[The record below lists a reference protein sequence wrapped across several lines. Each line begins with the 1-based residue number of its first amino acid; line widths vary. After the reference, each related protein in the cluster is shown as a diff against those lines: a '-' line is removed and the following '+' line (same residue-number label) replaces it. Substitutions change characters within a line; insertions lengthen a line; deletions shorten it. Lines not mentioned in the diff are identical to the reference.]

1 MREQIIYGGGKRV
14 KTMNHN
20 ALPSL
25 IGLGLAAA
33 AVMWSQPRS
42 VRDGIVVS
50 ASTFAFTIAMHF
62 AVKFVIDRFAAS
74 GGA

>member
-1 MREQIIYGGGKRV
+1 MAQNVFSQWV
-14 KTMNHN
+14 KSMTHS

-33 AVMWSQPRS
+33 MILWMQPKT
-42 VRDGIVVS
+42 VKDGILIS

-62 AVKFVIDRFAAS
+62 AIKFVIDRLALS
-74 GGA
+74 GNA